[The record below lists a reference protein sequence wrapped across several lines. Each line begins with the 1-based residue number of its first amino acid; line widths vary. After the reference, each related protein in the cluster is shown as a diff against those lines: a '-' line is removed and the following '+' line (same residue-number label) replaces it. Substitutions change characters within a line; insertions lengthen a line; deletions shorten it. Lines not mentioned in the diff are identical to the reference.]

1 MRHYIANLT
10 LESDYIKVCIIGEN
24 PTTQPLK
31 TLRTYLRDINRE
43 QAHKAVDEYFDESEK
58 MVKND

>member
-10 LESDYIKVCIIGEN
+10 LESDYIKVFIIGEN

-31 TLRTYLRDINRE
+31 TLRTYLRDIHRE
-43 QAHKAVDEYFDESEK
+43 QAHKAVDEYFDVFEK